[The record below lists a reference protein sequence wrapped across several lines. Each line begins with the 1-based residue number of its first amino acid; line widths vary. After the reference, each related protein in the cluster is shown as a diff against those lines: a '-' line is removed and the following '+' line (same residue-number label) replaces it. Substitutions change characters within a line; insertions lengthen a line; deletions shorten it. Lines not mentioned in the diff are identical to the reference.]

1 MGHAYTSVTKYEL
14 LALSAFD
21 YSTGET
27 EIHMY
32 IDFVISYCVVSYTT
46 ILQNVNEMGDLVVF
60 ENKKTFTSYITFKM
74 SSSHYTLNL
83 IFDLQNL
90 FQVDNSSIL
99 AFFVKWG
106 HVLRI

>member
-32 IDFVISYCVVSYTT
+32 IDFDISYCVVSYTT
-46 ILQNVNEMGDLVVF
+46 ILQNVNEMGETWWFL
-60 ENKKTFTSYITFKM
+60 KIKRRLLLT
-74 SSSHYTLNL
+74 
-83 IFDLQNL
+83 
-90 FQVDNSSIL
+90 
-99 AFFVKWG
+99 
-106 HVLRI
+106 